1 MLSNKK
7 RAAITHM
14 AILITISDLF
24 IMMKIFLPGDDKRCN
39 MANQQTGVRN
49 PATHAGEIKTDL
61 ALARVNDVIKVD
73 LAEMKISTGTVV
85 PANQSNKVNI

>member
-1 MLSNKK
+1 
-7 RAAITHM
+7 
-14 AILITISDLF
+14 
-24 IMMKIFLPGDDKRCN
+24 